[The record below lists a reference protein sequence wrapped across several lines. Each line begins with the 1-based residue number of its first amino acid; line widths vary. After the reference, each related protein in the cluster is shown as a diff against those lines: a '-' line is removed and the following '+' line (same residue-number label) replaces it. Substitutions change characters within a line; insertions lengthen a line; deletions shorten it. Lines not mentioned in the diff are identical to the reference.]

1 MDKLLGEVF
10 DEYVDKQIEVRQNS
24 LKKHQKS
31 TADLQVFN
39 SSTPWIRLS
48 SAVTIGPEKAKQLS
62 TNLEININKIQDN
75 QLAKNLVLF
84 AGSSKGVD
92 ATKRG
97 GVGYGLNSA
106 YGFLSDKE
114 QGYKP
119 MPGVTGITTT
129 YKNNGSLKQA
139 QVNLTCFT
147 RKQFEALEALYLR
160 LGYSVILEWGHSVYF
175 DNRGEKQNMS
185 SLSIP
190 NMLFNSNRDISA
202 STVHK
207 NILSNKTATGGNYDG
222 MLAKVSNFNWSLNR
236 DLSYSITLD
245 LISVGDIIDSLKMNI
260 GATDTN
266 GEDLSQ
272 VVNIQVSAGVQNITS
287 IEIDKD
293 TSKLNT
299 FLFDIVSELT
309 SKEVQSEYSQATQD
323 QLEFKDLALA
333 VRTNVRQVRERYLGV
348 LKAFSSNNSD
358 IFFQIREI
366 LLNNPNPTYVRS
378 QYGPRI
384 TFIESVVGDEQR
396 LLELLEA
403 GGYTEEPSGYV
414 TRVKGNLTFDKQ
426 AGGLGFYTEFG
437 FDALI
442 DNDTPGTVTL
452 EPTNPPPRSVRN
464 VQELQDGLTRLEKFF
479 QGLNATSTGDTD
491 KDNIK
496 DIQYLQTTIDSGKE
510 KETIKRILKTGFLD
524 KDEKFEYKNLEISN
538 LALGRLQIT

>member
-245 LISVGDIIDSLKMNI
+245 LTSVGDIIDSLKMNI

>member
-222 MLAKVSNFNWSLNR
+222 MLAKVSNFNWNLNR

>member
-10 DEYVDKQIEVRQNS
+10 DKYVDKQIEVRQKS

-48 SAVTIGPEKAKQLS
+48 SAVTINPGKAKQLAD
-62 TNLEININKIQDN
+62 NLEINVSKIQDN

-84 AGSSKGVD
+84 AGSSKGSNG
-92 ATKRG
+92 TKRG
-97 GVGYGLNSA
+97 GVGYGLESA

-139 QVNLTCFT
+139 QVSITCFT

-175 DNRGEKQNMS
+175 DNKGDKQNMS

-190 NMLFNSNRDISA
+190 NMLFNSKKDINA

-207 NILSNKTATGGNYDG
+207 NILLNKTTTGGNYDG
-222 MLAKVSNFNWSLNR
+222 MLAKVSNFSWSLNS

-260 GATDTN
+260 GATETT
-266 GEDLSQ
+266 GEDPSQ
-272 VVNIQVSAGVQNITS
+272 VVNVQVSAGVQNITS

-333 VRTNVRQVRERYLGV
+333 VRTNVRQVRERYLEV
-348 LKAFSSNNSD
+348 LKAFSANNSSN
-358 IFFQIREI
+358 FFQIREV
-366 LLNNPNPTYVRS
+366 LSNNPNPTFIRS
-378 QYGPRI
+378 TYGSRI
-384 TFIESVVGDEQR
+384 TFIESVVGDEQK

-403 GGYTEEPSGYV
+403 GGYTKKPRGYV
-414 TRVKGNLTFDKQ
+414 TRVKGNLTFDRQ
-426 AGGLGFYTEFG
+426 AGGPGFYKEFG
-437 FDALI
+437 FDI
-442 DNDTPGTVTL
+442 FDTDTPGTLTIK
-452 EPTNPPPRSVRN
+452 PTNPPPRSVRD
-464 VQELQDGLTRLEKFF
+464 VQELQDGLTRLENFF
-479 QGLNATSTGDTD
+479 QNLNAISTGDVD

-510 KETIKRILKTGFLD
+510 KETIKRILNTGFLD
-524 KDEKFEYKNLEISN
+524 KDEKFEYENLEISN

>member
-222 MLAKVSNFNWSLNR
+222 MLAKVSNFNWNLNR

-479 QGLNATSTGDTD
+479 QGLNAISTGDAD

>member
-119 MPGVTGITTT
+119 MPGVTRIATT

-222 MLAKVSNFNWSLNR
+222 MLAKVSNFNWNLNR